1 MIFCVTTA
9 QKSVTTLAQT
19 VEIYSGYLGCGDP
32 GRSGIIYIFQR
43 YRCYNRLNSLFDFK
57 RENLAL
63 LQRAAEKI

>member
-9 QKSVTTLAQT
+9 RKSVTTLVQS
-19 VEIYSGYLGCGDP
+19 VEIYSGYLASGDP
-32 GRSGIIYIFQR
+32 GRSGIIYIFQQFK
-43 YRCYNRLNSLFDFK
+43 CYNMLNSLFDFK